1 MKPSKQKRLTTD
13 LYCLFI
19 ATAFLKMY
27 MDDSGAEDTELLSL
41 YKTLNKKSLE
51 YSKYIKP
58 LTIKAND
65 VFNECEEELKEQMK
79 KQSRFSKKITLN
91 QDGEIEAHGL
101 VFVASIIMEQEQLED
116 RILNLPY
123 SVARKILN
131 HFAES
136 KDELVLNSMI
146 LSGYFIRKITK
157 NN

>member
-1 MKPSKQKRLTTD
+1 
-13 LYCLFI
+13 
-19 ATAFLKMY
+19 
-27 MDDSGAEDTELLSL
+27 
-41 YKTLNKKSLE
+41 
-51 YSKYIKP
+51 
-58 LTIKAND
+58 
-65 VFNECEEELKEQMK
+65 MK

-146 LSGYFIRKITK
+146 LSGYFIRKTKK

>member
-58 LTIKAND
+58 LTI
-65 VFNECEEELKEQMK
+65 
-79 KQSRFSKKITLN
+79 
-91 QDGEIEAHGL
+91 
-101 VFVASIIMEQEQLED
+101 
-116 RILNLPY
+116 
-123 SVARKILN
+123 
-131 HFAES
+131 
-136 KDELVLNSMI
+136 
-146 LSGYFIRKITK
+146 
-157 NN
+157 